1 LHAIPNGHTCSSA
14 PDDQYVS
21 SLASQW
27 MHMIGY
33 LKDVYPQAARTG
45 AIGFSPLCNI
55 GLTIASLNYGL
66 MTTLGLGID
75 GQPAQGPRPGAVGLA
90 LDESIPPGDL
100 RTVYRGIAPSQL
112 PGILA
117 LGEWGVC
124 NTGTAARLRKFRED
138 HPTVTFAAHAPA
150 RALPRMKLRG
160 SCPVGTRFGRPTGVL
175 HDGTLRKRASH
186 PATESMPRATRRA
199 ISATAP

>member
-1 LHAIPNGHTCSSA
+1 MRDDSPTRMFTPYAGVPTSSIPSFRPDHERQSRLEIGAQIMSHHYKSKGLHAIPNGHTGSSS

-27 MHMIGY
+27 THVIAY
-33 LKDVYPQAARTG
+33 LKEVYPQAARTET
-45 AIGFSPLCNI
+45 IGFSPLCNI

-75 GQPAQGPRPGAVGLA
+75 GKPAQGPRPGAVGLA
-90 LDESIPPGDL
+90 LDESIPAGDL

-117 LGEWGVC
+117 MGEWGCATPV
-124 NTGTAARLRKFRED
+124 L
-138 HPTVTFAAHAPA
+138 PPA
-150 RALPRMKLRG
+150 SGISVKITPR
-160 SCPVGTRFGRPTGVL
+160 
-175 HDGTLRKRASH
+175 
-186 PATESMPRATRRA
+186 
-199 ISATAP
+199 